1 MNNHPY
7 GVKGWRREEGMP
19 QMDSRE
25 DFELVVDE
33 LVDDLDVSQLVREA
47 DRLGVTVDSL
57 LMAVVTE
64 IKARLE
70 P

>member
-1 MNNHPY
+1 
-7 GVKGWRREEGMP
+7 MP